1 MIKIYDNIEINS
13 DYDYYEWLRV
23 DKNATTEEIIKA
35 GDDRRAELLSQS
47 ANTSGEEV
55 ATSYTLLNL
64 AVKILSDTE
73 LRNAYDSL
81 VKEVNNHVRKE
92 EVEQLIIDAE
102 KQLEYNKKDELIVQL
117 EEEREKLRKINEAN
131 EEYIKE
137 LERKLSTSKV
147 EQTIEDYR
155 KDDDIKEDDDD
166 IKKTLLDVLN
176 QDGDRDIEII
186 DIKNSKKNNDVS
198 KEVKEEPKVEENP
211 VPVIKIESNNDNT
224 KNNGNDNDIKPI
236 FKDTEEPQRVNEVE
250 EVDKKERFA
259 VKLSSL
265 GSKAFI
271 TVAGISALAIA
282 ILTYSSNSSKRA
294 ESILEENGIDKNSIA
309 TNMVNSLDDD
319 TEVEEETT
327 EQVST
332 IEEEPYEVELDVNS
346 DTVIYET
353 VDKIESEISKI
364 SDPIVKDMFN
374 RETIESLVKY
384 TRDNTI
390 LSGETAYELFQEL
403 YNNGIDTS
411 MFFENLDSYQVM
423 NTLFLSTKAIDQNN
437 NSYDDENNAYNAINS
452 AVDYLSPDDFAAI
465 WNVSAITDQVTGY
478 SSMLI
483 ASGCAEENGLEGA
496 EYQNELNSVPSA
508 VRENAKK
515 VYNKVKPYDNS
526 YIMKLRIN
534 ALDNENVKTLG

>member
-1 MIKIYDNIEINS
+1 MEKYYDNKGFFIN
-13 DYDYYEWLRV
+13 YYEMIGV
-23 DKNATTEEIIKA
+23 NKDASTEEIIRNGNSAIMFA
-35 GDDRRAELLSQS
+35 GDISRNNANMEKVSEKEKYQYFSAIMEAIKVLSNSETRAEYDAVYDKEMAKSSQENES
-47 ANTSGEEV
+47 
-55 ATSYTLLNL
+55 NL
-64 AVKILSDTE
+64 QSI
-73 LRNAYDSL
+73 
-81 VKEVNNHVRKE
+81 
-92 EVEQLIIDAE
+92 EQLDKLLKE
-102 KQLEYNKKDELIVQL
+102 NED
-117 EEEREKLRKINEAN
+117 LRKLNDER
-131 EEYIKE
+131 EEYINE
-137 LERKLSTSKV
+137 LERKLSTKSNQ
-147 EQTIEDYR
+147 ETIDDYKED
-155 KDDDIKEDDDD
+155 DDDIKEDDDD
-166 IKKTLLDVLN
+166 IKKELLDILN
-176 QDGDRDIEII
+176 QDGDRDIDII

-198 KEVKEEPKVEENP
+198 KEVKEEPKVEEKTD
-211 VPVIKIESNNDNT
+211 PVIKIEKNNDNT
-224 KNNGNDNDIKPI
+224 KNNGNDNNIKPI
-236 FKDTEEPQRVNEVE
+236 FKDTEEEPQKVEKVE

-309 TNMVNSLDDD
+309 TNMINSIDDD
-319 TEVEEETT
+319 TEVEEEIT

-364 SDPIVKDMFN
+364 SDPVVKDMFN
-374 RETIESLVKY
+374 RETIEALVRY

-390 LSGETAYELFQEL
+390 LSGETAYELFQVL

-452 AVDYLSPDDFAAI
+452 AVDYLSPDDYAAI
-465 WNVSAITDQVTGY
+465 WNLSAITDQVTGY

-483 ASGCAEENGLEGA
+483 ASGCAEENGLEGS
-496 EYQNELNSVPSA
+496 EYQNELNSVPA
-508 VRENAKK
+508 EVRENAKK

-526 YIMKLRIN
+526 YIMQLRIN
-534 ALDNENVKTLG
+534 ALDNENVRTLG

>member
-35 GDDRRAELLSQS
+35 GDNRRAELLSES
-47 ANTSGEEV
+47 VNMSGEDV

-64 AVKILSDTE
+64 AVKILSDNE

-81 VKEVNNHVRKE
+81 VKEVNN
-92 EVEQLIIDAE
+92 EVNKAFSEDLINLAE
-102 KQLEYNKKDELIVQL
+102 KQLEDENKNQRIAEL
-117 EEEREKLRKINEAN
+117 ENEADALRKLNEDK

-137 LERKLSTSKV
+137 LERKLSISDAV
-147 EQTIEDYR
+147 ETA
-155 KDDDIKEDDDD
+155 DINKEDEAN
-166 IKKTLLDVLN
+166 T
-176 QDGDRDIEII
+176 
-186 DIKNSKKNNDVS
+186 NDFV
-198 KEVKEEPKVEENP
+198 EEEPKVEEKP
-211 VPVIKIESNNDNT
+211 ISVIKIESNNDNT
-224 KNNGNDNDIKPI
+224 KNNGKDNDIKPI
-236 FKDTEEPQRVNEVE
+236 FKDTEEEPQKVVEVE

-259 VKLSSL
+259 AKLSSL
-265 GSKAFI
+265 GSKAFL

-282 ILTYSSNSSKRA
+282 ILAYSSNSSKRA
-294 ESILEENGIDKNSIA
+294 ESILEENGID
-309 TNMVNSLDDD
+309 TNMVNSIDDD
-319 TEVEEETT
+319 TEVEEEIT

-364 SDPIVKDMFN
+364 SDPVVKDMFN
-374 RETIESLVKY
+374 RETIEALVRY

-390 LSGETAYELFQEL
+390 LSGETAYELFQVL

-483 ASGCAEENGLEGA
+483 ASGCAEENGLEGS
-496 EYQNELNSVPSA
+496 EYQNELNSVPA
-508 VRENAKK
+508 EVRENAKN

-526 YIMKLRIN
+526 YIMELRIN
-534 ALDNENVKTLG
+534 ALDNENVRTLG

>member
-35 GDDRRAELLSQS
+35 GDDRRAELLSES
-47 ANTSGEEV
+47 VNMSGEEV

-64 AVKILSDTE
+64 AVKILSDNE

-81 VKEVNNHVRKE
+81 VKEVNN
-92 EVEQLIIDAE
+92 EVNKAFSEDLINLAE
-102 KQLEYNKKDELIVQL
+102 KQIEDENKNQRIAELENEADI
-117 EEEREKLRKINEAN
+117 LRKLNEDN

-137 LERKLSTSKV
+137 LERKLSISDAVETADIHKEDEANNSDFVEEEEEKV
-147 EQTIEDYR
+147 EPVETDEDR
-155 KDDDIKEDDDD
+155 TEDVKTTKSGKE
-166 IKKTLLDVLN
+166 KA
-176 QDGDRDIEII
+176 I
-186 DIKNSKKNNDVS
+186 DIM
-198 KEVKEEPKVEENP
+198 
-211 VPVIKIESNNDNT
+211 
-224 KNNGNDNDIKPI
+224 PI
-236 FKDTEEPQRVNEVE
+236 FHDEEEPQKVVDVE

-259 VKLSSL
+259 AKLSSL
-265 GSKAFI
+265 GSKAFL

-282 ILTYSSNSSKRA
+282 ILAYSSNSSKRA
-294 ESILEENGIDKNSIA
+294 ESILEENGID
-309 TNMVNSLDDD
+309 TNMVNSIDDD
-319 TEVEEETT
+319 TEVEEEIT

-364 SDPIVKDMFN
+364 SDPVVKDMFN
-374 RETIESLVKY
+374 RETIEALVRY

-390 LSGETAYELFQEL
+390 LSGETAYELFQVL

-478 SSMLI
+478 SSMLV
-483 ASGCAEENGLEGA
+483 ASGCAEENGLEGS
-496 EYQNELNSVPSA
+496 EYQNELNSVPA
-508 VRENAKK
+508 EVRENAKN

-534 ALDNENVKTLG
+534 ALDNENVRTLG